1 VENKRGGNQVNEFCK
16 CTRNATHNEEEI
28 SDGKNRDRDRDRGLV
43 RDNEEEGKKQRS

>member
-28 SDGKNRDRDRDRGLV
+28 SDGKNREKERGRV
-43 RDNEEEGKKQRS
+43 RDNEEEGKKQRR